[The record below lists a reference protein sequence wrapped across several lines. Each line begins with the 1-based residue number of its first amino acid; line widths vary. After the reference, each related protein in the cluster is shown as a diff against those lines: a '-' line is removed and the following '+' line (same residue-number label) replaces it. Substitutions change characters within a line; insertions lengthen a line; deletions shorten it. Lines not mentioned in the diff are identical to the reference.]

1 MPLGLHFWRK
11 RMLDVK
17 RIRLM
22 ARMAQYE
29 KNDIRKDMK
38 ISTYYK
44 KDYASLNTL
53 ITVLWM
59 TVGYGILAALLAV
72 CYMDELLENLTISK
86 ITFLG
91 GAAVG
96 GYVLMLILYVV
107 GASVFYRGRHNRAKQ
122 RVKKYYRDLSR
133 LGKMEVKEKKK
144 V

>member
-1 MPLGLHFWRK
+1 
-11 RMLDVK
+11 MLDVK

-29 KNDIRKDMK
+29 KNDIRNDMK

-44 KDYASLNTL
+44 KDYVSLNTL

-59 TVGYGILAALLAV
+59 TVGYGILAALFAV
-72 CYMDELLENLTISK
+72 CYMDEILENLTISK

-91 GAAVG
+91 GAAVA
-96 GYVLMLILYVV
+96 GYVAMLIVYVI
-107 GASVFYRGRHNRAKQ
+107 GAGIFYRGRHNRAKQ
-122 RVKKYYRDLSR
+122 RVKNYYRDLSR
-133 LGKMEVKEKKK
+133 LGKMEEKETTK

>member
-1 MPLGLHFWRK
+1 
-11 RMLDVK
+11 MLDVK

-44 KDYASLNTL
+44 KDYISLNTL
-53 ITVLWM
+53 ITILWM

-72 CYMDELLENLTISK
+72 CFMDELMENLTITK
-86 ITFLG
+86 VTYLG
-91 GAAVG
+91 VGVG
-96 GYVLMLILYVV
+96 GGYIALLIIYIIC
-107 GASVFYRGRHNRAKQ
+107 ANVFYRGRHNRAKQ
-122 RVKKYYRDLSR
+122 RVRKYYRDLSR

>member
-1 MPLGLHFWRK
+1 
-11 RMLDVK
+11 MLDVK

-44 KDYASLNTL
+44 KDYVSLNTL
-53 ITVLWM
+53 ITILWM
-59 TVGYGILAALLAV
+59 TAGYGILAALLAV
-72 CYMDELLENLTISK
+72 CFMNELMENLTITK
-86 ITFLG
+86 VTYLG
-91 GAAVG
+91 AGVG
-96 GYVLMLILYVV
+96 GGYFVLLIVYIIC
-107 GASVFYRGRHNRAKQ
+107 ANVFYRGRHNRAKQ
-122 RVKKYYRDLSR
+122 RVRKYYRDLSR

>member
-1 MPLGLHFWRK
+1 
-11 RMLDVK
+11 MLDVK

-44 KDYASLNTL
+44 KDYVSLNTL
-53 ITVLWM
+53 ITILWM

-72 CYMDELLENLTISK
+72 CFMDELMENLTITK
-86 ITFLG
+86 VTYLG
-91 GAAVG
+91 VGVG
-96 GYVLMLILYVV
+96 GGYIALLIIYIIC
-107 GASVFYRGRHNRAKQ
+107 ANVFYRGRHNRAKQ
-122 RVKKYYRDLSR
+122 RVRKYYRDLSR

>member
-1 MPLGLHFWRK
+1 
-11 RMLDVK
+11 MLDVK

-44 KDYASLNTL
+44 KDYVSLNTL
-53 ITVLWM
+53 ITILWM

-72 CYMDELLENLTISK
+72 CFMDELMENLTITK
-86 ITFLG
+86 VTYLG
-91 GAAVG
+91 VGVG
-96 GYVLMLILYVV
+96 GGYIALLIIYIIC
-107 GASVFYRGRHNRAKQ
+107 ANVFYRGRHNRAKQ
-122 RVKKYYRDLSR
+122 RVRKYYRDLSR
-133 LGKMEVKEKKK
+133 LGKMEVNEKKK

>member
-1 MPLGLHFWRK
+1 
-11 RMLDVK
+11 MLDAK

-29 KNDIRKDMK
+29 KNNIRKDMK

-44 KDYASLNTL
+44 KDYVSLNTL
-53 ITVLWM
+53 VTILWM

-72 CYMDELLENLTISK
+72 CFLEELMENLTVSK
-86 ITFLG
+86 LSYLG
-91 GAAVG
+91 AGIGG
-96 GYVLMLILYVV
+96 GYVLLLVIYVIS
-107 GASVFYRGRHNRAKQ
+107 ANVFYRGRHNRAKQ

>member
-1 MPLGLHFWRK
+1 
-11 RMLDVK
+11 MLDVK

-44 KDYASLNTL
+44 KDYVSLNTL
-53 ITVLWM
+53 ITILWM

-72 CYMDELLENLTISK
+72 CFMDELMENLTITK
-86 ITFLG
+86 VTYLG
-91 GAAVG
+91 VGVG
-96 GYVLMLILYVV
+96 GGYIALLIIYIIC
-107 GASVFYRGRHNRAKQ
+107 ANVFYRGRHKRAKQ
-122 RVKKYYRDLSR
+122 RVRKYYRDLSR

>member
-1 MPLGLHFWRK
+1 
-11 RMLDVK
+11 MLDVK

-44 KDYASLNTL
+44 KDYVSLNTL
-53 ITVLWM
+53 ITLLWR
-59 TVGYGILAALLAV
+59 TVGYGILAALHAV
-72 CYMDELLENLTISK
+72 CFMDELMENLTITK
-86 ITFLG
+86 VTYLG
-91 GAAVG
+91 VGVG
-96 GYVLMLILYVV
+96 GGYIALLIIYIIC
-107 GASVFYRGRHNRAKQ
+107 ANVFYRGRHNRAKQ
-122 RVKKYYRDLSR
+122 RVRKYYRDLSR

>member
-29 KNDIRKDMK
+29 KNDI
-38 ISTYYK
+38 YYK

>member
-1 MPLGLHFWRK
+1 
-11 RMLDVK
+11 MLDVK

-29 KNDIRKDMK
+29 KNNIGKDLK

-44 KDYASLNTL
+44 KDYVSLNTL
-53 ITVLWM
+53 ITILWM
-59 TVGYGILAALLAV
+59 TAGYGILAALLAV
-72 CYMDELLENLTISK
+72 CFMEELMENLTVSK
-86 ITFLG
+86 MTYLCIG
-91 GAAVG
+91 VG
-96 GYVLMLILYVV
+96 GGYLLMLVIYVIS
-107 GASVFYRGRHNRAKQ
+107 ASVFYRSRHNHAKQ

>member
-1 MPLGLHFWRK
+1 
-11 RMLDVK
+11 MLDVK

-44 KDYASLNTL
+44 KDYVSLNTL
-53 ITVLWM
+53 ITILWM

-72 CYMDELLENLTISK
+72 CFMDELMENLTITK
-86 ITFLG
+86 VTYLG
-91 GAAVG
+91 VGVG
-96 GYVLMLILYVV
+96 GGYIALLIIYIIC
-107 GASVFYRGRHNRAKQ
+107 ANVFYRGRHNRAKQ
-122 RVKKYYRDLSR
+122 RVRKYYSDLSR

>member
-1 MPLGLHFWRK
+1 
-11 RMLDVK
+11 MLDVK

-133 LGKMEVKEKKK
+133 PPKMEVKEKKK

>member
-1 MPLGLHFWRK
+1 
-11 RMLDVK
+11 MLDVK

-29 KNDIRKDMK
+29 KNDMRKDMK

-44 KDYASLNTL
+44 KDYVSLNTL
-53 ITVLWM
+53 ITILWM

-72 CYMDELLENLTISK
+72 CFMDELMENLTITK
-86 ITFLG
+86 VTYLG
-91 GAAVG
+91 VGVG
-96 GYVLMLILYVV
+96 GGYIALLIIYIIC
-107 GASVFYRGRHNRAKQ
+107 ANVFYRGRHNRAKQ
-122 RVKKYYRDLSR
+122 RVRKYYRDLSR

>member
-1 MPLGLHFWRK
+1 
-11 RMLDVK
+11 MLDVK

-44 KDYASLNTL
+44 KDYVSLNTL
-53 ITVLWM
+53 ITILWM

-72 CYMDELLENLTISK
+72 CFMDELMENLTITK
-86 ITFLG
+86 VANLG
-91 GAAVG
+91 VGVG
-96 GYVLMLILYVV
+96 GGYIALLIIYIIC
-107 GASVFYRGRHNRAKQ
+107 ANVFYRGRHNRAKQ
-122 RVKKYYRDLSR
+122 RVRKYYRDLSR

>member
-1 MPLGLHFWRK
+1 
-11 RMLDVK
+11 MLDVK

-22 ARMAQYE
+22 ARMVQYE

-44 KDYASLNTL
+44 KDYVSLNTL
-53 ITVLWM
+53 ITILWM

-72 CYMDELLENLTISK
+72 CFMDELMENLTITK
-86 ITFLG
+86 VTYLG
-91 GAAVG
+91 VGVG
-96 GYVLMLILYVV
+96 GGYIALLIIYIIC
-107 GASVFYRGRHNRAKQ
+107 ANVFYRGRHNRAKQ
-122 RVKKYYRDLSR
+122 RVRKYYRDLSR

>member
-1 MPLGLHFWRK
+1 
-11 RMLDVK
+11 MLDVK

-96 GYVLMLILYVV
+96 GYVLMLIHYLV
-107 GASVFYRGRHNRAKQ
+107 GASVF
-122 RVKKYYRDLSR
+122 
-133 LGKMEVKEKKK
+133 
-144 V
+144 

>member
-1 MPLGLHFWRK
+1 
-11 RMLDVK
+11 MLDVK

-29 KNDIRKDMK
+29 KNDIRNDMK

-44 KDYASLNTL
+44 KDYVSLNTL
-53 ITVLWM
+53 ITV
-59 TVGYGILAALLAV
+59 
-72 CYMDELLENLTISK
+72 CYMDEILENLTISK

-91 GAAVG
+91 GAAVA
-96 GYVLMLILYVV
+96 GYVAMLIVYVI
-107 GASVFYRGRHNRAKQ
+107 GAGIFYRGRHNRAKQ

>member
-1 MPLGLHFWRK
+1 
-11 RMLDVK
+11 MLDVK

-44 KDYASLNTL
+44 KDYVSLNTL
-53 ITVLWM
+53 ITILWM

-72 CYMDELLENLTISK
+72 CFMDELMENLTITK
-86 ITFLG
+86 VTYLG
-91 GAAVG
+91 VGVG
-96 GYVLMLILYVV
+96 GGYIALLIIYIIC
-107 GASVFYRGRHNRAKQ
+107 ANVFYRGRHNREKQ
-122 RVKKYYRDLSR
+122 RVRKYYRDLSR

>member
-1 MPLGLHFWRK
+1 
-11 RMLDVK
+11 MLDVK

-44 KDYASLNTL
+44 KDYVSLNTL
-53 ITVLWM
+53 ITILWM

-72 CYMDELLENLTISK
+72 CFMDELMENLTITK
-86 ITFLG
+86 VTYLG
-91 GAAVG
+91 VGVG
-96 GYVLMLILYVV
+96 GVYIALLIIYIIC
-107 GASVFYRGRHNRAKQ
+107 ANVFYRGRHNRAKQ
-122 RVKKYYRDLSR
+122 RVRKYYRDLSR

>member
-1 MPLGLHFWRK
+1 
-11 RMLDVK
+11 
-17 RIRLM
+17 M

-29 KNDIRKDMK
+29 KNNIRKDMK

-44 KDYASLNTL
+44 KDYVSLNTL

-59 TVGYGILAALLAV
+59 TAGYGILAALLAV
-72 CYMDELLENLTISK
+72 CFMEELLENLTVSK
-86 ITFLG
+86 MTYLCIG
-91 GAAVG
+91 VG
-96 GYVLMLILYVV
+96 GGYLAMLVIYVIS
-107 GASVFYRGRHNRAKQ
+107 ASIFYRGRHNRAKQ